1 MILLVPELC
10 YLASLSNSVR
20 SDFRI
25 MKDLMAV
32 TQMTPNARRDII
44 RHFVQEIQNNDVPRG
59 ILAEWGLY
67 LEPDVIKF
75 TGRIL
80 ESECVFFGKN
90 TKVTPS
96 LDRPVDWGS
105 TVSRNALLRTVGTF
119 IYYIFNNLI
128 VIFNIMI
135 EYNDIFSLI

>member
-67 LEPDVIKF
+67 LEPDVIEF
-75 TGRIL
+75 TGRVL
-80 ESECVFFGKN
+80 NSERVSFGQGTN
-90 TKVTPS
+90 FTPS
-96 LDRPVDWGS
+96 SDRPVDWGS
-105 TVSRNALLRTVGTF
+105 TASRNAPFRIVGTF

-128 VIFNIMI
+128 VTLRI
-135 EYNDIFSLI
+135 

>member
-67 LEPDVIKF
+67 LEPDVIEF
-75 TGRIL
+75 TGRVL
-80 ESECVFFGKN
+80 ESERVSFGQGTN
-90 TKVTPS
+90 FTPS
-96 LDRPVDWGS
+96 PDRPVDWGS
-105 TVSRNALLRTVGTF
+105 TASRNTPFRIVGTF
-119 IYYIFNNLI
+119 I
-128 VIFNIMI
+128 
-135 EYNDIFSLI
+135 